1 MRARIIK
8 YYKSIIYQALS
19 VNDKNEAMAIENSF
33 RYIFLTFFHFCT
45 CKCVRHVVCK
55 QVSKSATL
63 YNFLQS

>member
-33 RYIFLTFFHFCT
+33 RYIFLKFFPFFYL
-45 CKCVRHVVCK
+45 VNV
-55 QVSKSATL
+55 
-63 YNFLQS
+63 